1 MKRIVKIALA
11 MVITVTLGA
20 LGVSNIQAQE
30 DEGVEM
36 QSYVEYI
43 LEEVEVTEDLKSE
56 ADAIME
62 TLNEEDRQTVRSV
75 ISYKDRNLRTAE
87 EEALLQ
93 SARESLAERDKS
105 SEMTVYFIMLGIGVI
120 TLITG
125 IIIDERNDE
134 NSLSIKLQSRSIAT
148 IIGIVFTI
156 AGLLMVMVGLIF

>member
-148 IIGIVFTI
+148 TIGIVFTI

>member
-1 MKRIVKIALA
+1 MKRTIRVAIA

-148 IIGIVFTI
+148 TIGIVFTI